1 MSRLYRF
8 VGACIFAAAAVV
20 APAHADEPAMNDRH
34 EDDAGTAAE
43 ANGTSAVDAQA
54 AAPDEADPEGVLTLP
69 DGTESTARFG
79 EFDYTGIARFVWK
92 DGRSYA
98 GDFVDGRPQGHG
110 IEQLPDGS
118 TYDGGWVDGRHDGQ
132 GSMILADGS
141 RYDGGFA
148 GGARSGEGLFQT
160 PSGRYQG
167 DWVDD
172 MPQGNGRFDYVD
184 GASYDGNWMSGRRS
198 GYGTYRRADG
208 SSYEGDWE
216 NDIPDGYGELV
227 EPDGYTYDGGWS
239 RGQRSGYGAMKIGDT
254 FGYEGTWRANERHG
268 YGREI
273 RPDGG
278 EYVGDWAD
286 DQRQGHGVL
295 RTPNGAEHDG
305 SWERNAPHGDGTRT
319 SAEGIRIV
327 GTWDGDF
334 VSSGTVTL
342 RSGREYRGAL
352 YDATAKSV
360 EGPFVDWLEKAGNDG
375 DVDAALLLGQA
386 YRYFVQP
393 APDRAKALQWY
404 GRAADAGVAEAQY
417 QLAELLL
424 EDSASTQRAL
434 DLLQLAAAQGHASAN
449 TRLGMFF
456 QLGTHVRKN
465 HAQAQHYYEVAT
477 IQGDLTARNNLAW
490 LLATSPSADL
500 RNGARAVTLAQ
511 PLAVLY
517 DSWGY
522 LDTLAAAQ
530 AEAGNFAAASRT
542 ERKAVDLAQ
551 AQVSPTTLR
560 ELEQRLTLF
569 QRDEP
574 YREP

>member
-1 MSRLYRF
+1 MLRLKRL
-8 VGACIFAAAAVV
+8 VGICVVAAAVV
-20 APAHADEPAMNDRH
+20 AGPLRADETP
-34 EDDAGTAAE
+34 
-43 ANGTSAVDAQA
+43 
-54 AAPDEADPEGVLTLP
+54 PDEARAPAGPSIEESSADGEGVLTLP
-69 DGTESTARFG
+69 NGDETATRFG
-79 EFDYTGIARFVWK
+79 TFDYTGIARFVWK
-92 DGRSYA
+92 DGHSYS
-98 GDFVDGRPQGHG
+98 GDFVAGRPNGRG

-118 TYDGGWVDGRHDGQ
+118 IYEGGWLDGRHDGE
-132 GSMILADGS
+132 GSMTLADGS
-141 RYDGGFA
+141 RYDGAFS
-148 GGARSGEGLFQT
+148 GGARNGRGLFQS
-160 PSGRYQG
+160 PSGRYEG
-167 DWVDD
+167 EWVDD
-172 MPQGNGRFDYVD
+172 LPQGDGRFDYID
-184 GASYDGNWMSGRRS
+184 GASYAGSWAAGRRS
-198 GYGTYRRADG
+198 GFGAYSRPDG

-216 NDIPDGYGELV
+216 NDMPDGYGQLV
-227 EPDGYTYDGGWS
+227 EPDGYMYDGSWM

-254 FGYEGTWRANERHG
+254 FGYEGTWRANERQG
-268 YGREI
+268 YGREV

-278 EYVGDWAD
+278 EYIGDWNA

-295 RTPNGAEHDG
+295 RTPSGACHDG
-305 SWERNAPHGDGTRT
+305 LWASNTPHGAGTRT
-319 SAEGIRIV
+319 SAEGIEIV
-327 GTWDGDF
+327 GAWDGDF
-334 VSSGTVTL
+334 VSTGTVTL

-352 YDATAKSV
+352 YDPTSKRVDPS
-360 EGPFVDWLEKAGNDG
+360 FVAWLEKTGNQG

-393 APDRAKALQWY
+393 VPDRAKAIAWY
-404 GRAADAGVAEAQY
+404 GRAADGGIAEAQY

-424 EDSASTQRAL
+424 ENSATTQRAL
-434 DLLQLAAAQGHASAN
+434 ELLKLAAAQGHASAS
-449 TRLGMFF
+449 TRLGVFF
-456 QLGTHVRKN
+456 QLGTYVRKN

-490 LLATSPSADL
+490 LLATSPSSDL
-500 RNGARAVTLAQ
+500 RNGRRAVTLAQ

-530 AEAGNFAAASRT
+530 AEAGNFDAASRT

-551 AQVSPTTLR
+551 AQVSATTLR

>member
-1 MSRLYRF
+1 MARLQRL
-8 VGACIFAAAAVV
+8 VSICAVAAVLAAASIA
-20 APAHADEPAMNDRH
+20 ADETTAEDRP
-34 EDDAGTAAE
+34 TAAQAE
-43 ANGTSAVDAQA
+43 A
-54 AAPDEADPEGVLTLP
+54 AAEPTPDPEGVLTLP
-69 DGTESTARFG
+69 TGEERAVRLG
-79 EFDYTGIARFVWK
+79 EFNYTGIARFVWK
-92 DGRSYA
+92 DGRSYS
-98 GDFVDGRPQGHG
+98 GDFVDGQPQGHG

-118 TYDGGWVDGRHDGQ
+118 TYDGGWVDGRHEGE
-132 GSMILADGS
+132 GSMVLPDGS
-141 RYDGGFA
+141 RYDGSFLR
-148 GGARSGEGLFQT
+148 GARNGEGLFQS

-167 DWVDD
+167 SWVDD
-172 MPQGNGRFDYVD
+172 MPQGAGRFDYVD
-184 GASYDGNWMSGRRS
+184 GASYDGSWMVGRRN
-198 GYGTYRRADG
+198 GFGAYRRPDG

-216 NDIPDGYGELV
+216 NDVPDGYGVLS
-227 EPDGYTYDGGWS
+227 EPDGYIYDGGWS
-239 RGQRSGYGAMKIGDT
+239 NGQRSGYGAMKVGET
-254 FGYEGTWRANERHG
+254 FGYEGTWRANVRHG
-268 YGREI
+268 FGREL

-278 EYVGDWAD
+278 EYTGDWQD

-295 RTPNGAEHDG
+295 STPNGARHEG
-305 SWERNAPHGDGTRT
+305 LWARNAPHGDGTRT

-327 GTWDGDF
+327 GNWDGDF
-334 VSSGTVTL
+334 VSSGTITL
-342 RSGREYRGAL
+342 HSGHEYRGAL
-352 YDATAKSV
+352 YNAATKSV
-360 EGPFVDWLEKAGNDG
+360 DPLFVGWLETTGRQG

-386 YRYFVQP
+386 YRFFANP
-393 APDRAKALQWY
+393 APDRAKSKSWY
-404 GRAADAGVAEAQY
+404 ERAADGGVAEAQY

-434 DLLQLAAAQGHASAN
+434 ELLRLAAAHGHAAAN
-449 TRLGMFF
+449 TRLGVFF

-465 HAQAQHYYEVAT
+465 HAQAQHYYEVGT
-477 IQGDLTARNNLAW
+477 VQGDLTARNNLAW
-490 LLATSPSADL
+490 LLATSPSSDL

-551 AQVSPTTLR
+551 AQASATTLR
-560 ELEQRLTLF
+560 ELQQRLTLF

>member
-1 MSRLYRF
+1 MLRLYRL
-8 VGACIFAAAAVV
+8 VGVCIAAAMFMAPVRADAPPTHATSNDAADEAATETN
-20 APAHADEPAMNDRH
+20 APADLP
-34 EDDAGTAAE
+34 
-43 ANGTSAVDAQA
+43 
-54 AAPDEADPEGVLTLP
+54 AAPQATADDDGVLTLP
-69 DGTESTARFG
+69 NGDETTARFG
-79 EFDYTGIARFVWK
+79 TFDYTGIARFVWK
-92 DGRSYA
+92 DGHSYS

-118 TYDGGWVDGRHDGQ
+118 TYDGGWVDGRHDGN
-132 GSMILADGS
+132 GSMTLPDGS
-141 RYDGGFA
+141 RYDGAFTA
-148 GGARSGEGLFQT
+148 GARNGQGLFQSS
-160 PSGRYQG
+160 SGRYQG
-167 DWVDD
+167 EWVDD
-172 MPQGNGRFDYVD
+172 MPQGAGRFDYID
-184 GASYDGNWMSGRRS
+184 GASYDGNWMVGRRN
-198 GYGTYRRADG
+198 GFGVYRRPDG

-216 NDIPDGYGELV
+216 NDMPDGYGQLV
-227 EPDGYTYDGGWS
+227 EPDGYTYDGSWMH
-239 RGQRSGYGAMKIGDT
+239 GQRSGYGAMKIGDL
-254 FGYEGTWRANERHG
+254 FGYEGTWRANERQG
-268 YGREI
+268 YGREV

-278 EYVGDWAD
+278 EYVGDWVA

-295 RTPNGAEHDG
+295 RTPSGARHDG
-305 SWERNAPHGDGTRT
+305 LWASNTPKGDGTRT

-334 VSSGTVTL
+334 VSSGTITL
-342 RSGREYRGAL
+342 HSGLEYRGAL
-352 YDATAKSV
+352 YEPTSKSV
-360 EGPFVDWLEKAGNDG
+360 DPSFLAWLERSADEG

-386 YRYFVQP
+386 YHYFVQP
-393 APDRAKALQWY
+393 SPDRAKAIAWY
-404 GRAADAGVAEAQY
+404 GRAADGGVAEAQY

-424 EDSASTQRAL
+424 EDSTSTPRAL
-434 DLLQLAAAQGHASAN
+434 ELLRLAAAQGHASAN
-449 TRLGMFF
+449 TRLGVFF

-477 IQGDLTARNNLAW
+477 VQGDLTARNNLAW
-490 LLATSPSADL
+490 LLATSPSSDL
-500 RNGARAVTLAQ
+500 RNGRRAVTLVQ

-530 AEAGNFAAASRT
+530 AEAGNFDAASRT

-551 AQVSPTTLR
+551 AQVNPTTLR